1 MQPFFKQMVCLY
13 DIEQTTASSSTR
25 QQLLSSP
32 WKFDIFSSILPFL
45 LIQFLFRDPVTECI
59 GFFSRSFAVQCVSC
73 LDWRFYPEFYYF
85 FA

>member
-59 GFFSRSFAVQCVSC
+59 GFFPVVLLFNAFHV
-73 LDWRFYPEFYYF
+73 
-85 FA
+85 

>member
-1 MQPFFKQMVCLY
+1 MEEPIVEYKKKPFFKQMVCLY

-45 LIQFLFRDPVTECI
+45 LIQILVRDPVTECI
-59 GFFSRSFAVQCVSC
+59 VFFVVVLLFGESHV
-73 LDWRFYPEFYYF
+73 
-85 FA
+85 